1 LRSAADRILRRG
13 RVIVPVLLG
22 FALLVS
28 FLLAQSARDEEDW
41 ASSPEASFL
50 TAAERAEWKTLDSRD
65 SRQKFIER
73 YWLKRDPSPGSERN
87 EFREM
92 VLGRIK
98 TADQRFGIKET
109 AGSRTARGLVWIV
122 LGRPARV
129 QNQIAAPPG
138 PDPVVRRP
146 GLGFTPVAIFEGSDT
161 TETWLYE
168 PDRTPQ
174 ILQLLRRPSVQIK
187 IVLEPS
193 RRSDAIQDPAL
204 FNDFKEIVSRASITN
219 PDLVPG
225 ASESSAASTDLP
237 LTRQP
242 LSAEVHQ
249 LLESAPPNPR
259 SEGGFAGS
267 AVLFR
272 EAGQAETVVWAFAPS
287 ISRRAVLHTLVRREG
302 GQEVTTS
309 SEPAEL
315 SSAFSTLAG
324 GAVALRRLSLPAG
337 SYRASVALVEENGK
351 RLVVAEL
358 PLQVP
363 SLEKGFAVSSLI
375 VTRGP
380 ARASEK
386 GDRIFTLSGTAL
398 PPRADAAFTSS
409 ESLWYFVEVANPTD
423 PAKVLLEPR
432 LRRNGQPLGAPAP
445 FVAALQPLGAAR
457 YLAGVEL
464 PLSSLGP
471 ADYVLYLSVRDG
483 EGQSAASALRRAEF
497 QVVR

>member
-1 LRSAADRILRRG
+1 MTRAVNRFRRRG
-13 RVIVPVLLG
+13 RAIVPVLFVL
-22 FALLVS
+22 AVS
-28 FLLAQSARDEEDW
+28 FLAAQSARDEEDW

-50 TAAERAEWKTLDSRD
+50 TGEERAEWKTLDSRD

-73 YWLKRDPSPGSERN
+73 YWLKRDPSPGSARN
-87 EFREM
+87 EFHEI

-98 TADQRFGIKET
+98 SADQRFGIGKT
-109 AGSRTARGLVWIV
+109 PGSRTARGLVWIV

-129 QNQIAAPPG
+129 QNQIAAPPA
-138 PDPVVRRP
+138 PDPVIRRP
-146 GLGFTPVAIFEGSDT
+146 GVAFTPVAVFEGSDT

-204 FNDFKEIVSRASITN
+204 FNEVKEIVARASITN
-219 PDLVPG
+219 PDLVPV
-225 ASESSAASTDLP
+225 ASEWRAVPSEPHLI
-237 LTRQP
+237 RQT
-242 LSAEVHQ
+242 LSAEVRR
-249 LLESAPPNPR
+249 LLESAPPPSR
-259 SEGGFAGS
+259 TAGGFIGS
-267 AVLFR
+267 AVVFH
-272 EAGQAETVVWAFAPS
+272 ETGNPDTVVWVYAPS
-287 ISRRAVLHTLVRREG
+287 VSRRAFLHMLVRTEG

-309 SEPAEL
+309 SDPAEL
-315 SSAFSTLAG
+315 SSAFSTLTG
-324 GAVALRRLSLPAG
+324 GAVVLRRLPLLPG
-337 SYRASVALVEENGK
+337 SYRASVALVEERGK
-351 RLVVAEL
+351 RLAVAEL

-380 ARASEK
+380 ARATEA
-386 GDRIFTLSGTAL
+386 GDRVFTFAGTAL
-398 PPRADAAFTSS
+398 PPRADAAFASS

-445 FVAALQPLGAAR
+445 FAAALQPLGAGR

-464 PLSSLGP
+464 PLASLGP

-483 EGQSAASALRRAEF
+483 EGESAASALRRAEF